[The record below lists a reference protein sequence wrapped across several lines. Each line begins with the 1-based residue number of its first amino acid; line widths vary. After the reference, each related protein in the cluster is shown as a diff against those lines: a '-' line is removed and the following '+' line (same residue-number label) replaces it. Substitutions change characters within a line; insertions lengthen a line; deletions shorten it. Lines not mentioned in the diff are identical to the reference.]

1 MVVLAAVVAGCATRA
16 SVQEIQADVSK
27 VRAEVTEVR
36 VAQDLVSADLARVL
50 AELRSMDVRA
60 AETQQT
66 LRDAASEVVR
76 LRTRL
81 QATED
86 ELRQGRLAQG
96 ARPANPAPPPAVVT
110 PAPVVRPPVVA
121 TPPAAMPAP
130 VEADTPRDTRD
141 EPAEQAFAA
150 ARNTFRAREHGQA
163 VLDFLDFIAKYPKH
177 PLAPTAQYWI
187 GEAYYVQRD
196 CPQALIEFNRVL
208 QMARTAPASADALLR
223 IGMCHANL
231 REPAPAAAAWQRVV
245 REYPRSEAAGKA
257 RSFLRARTAPR

>member
-1 MVVLAAVVAGCATRA
+1 VLVAVVVTGCATRA
-16 SVQEIQADVSK
+16 SVHEVREDVGN
-27 VRAEVTEVR
+27 VRAELTEVR
-36 VAQDLVSADLARVL
+36 VAQDLVSADLARAL
-50 AELRSMDVRA
+50 AELRSIDARA

-66 LRDAASEVVR
+66 VRDAASEVVR

-81 QATED
+81 DSTED
-86 ELRQGRLAQG
+86 EVRQGRVGSG
-96 ARPANPAPPPAVVT
+96 ARSVTAPTPPAVVT
-110 PAPVVRPPVVA
+110 SAPPIRAAAVA
-121 TPPAAMPAP
+121 TPLAATPAAPQTQ
-130 VEADTPRDTRD
+130 TPKDGRD

-177 PLAPTAQYWI
+177 PLAPSAQYWI

-208 QMARTAPASADALLR
+208 QMAPTAPAAADALLR
-223 IGMCHANL
+223 IGICHASL
-231 REPAPAAAAWQRVV
+231 RESAPAAAAWQRIV

-257 RSFLRARTAPR
+257 RSFLRASRTP